1 MIVLGKYK
9 EIYHNDS
16 FPSVS
21 DFISNE
27 EMENKTVIL
36 DYLRKGKVTAAS
48 PARIVDVISGERIDV
63 SLKMLE
69 DDEYAWRSDLV
80 YYFEK
85 YNLKLSD
92 DFIAHVMSKVSE

>member
-1 MIVLGKYK
+1 MIVLGMYK

-16 FPSVS
+16 FPSIS
-21 DFISNE
+21 DFVSNN

-48 PARIVDVISGERIDV
+48 PARMVDVINGEKIDG

-69 DDEYAWRSDLV
+69 DDKYAWRSDLI

-85 YNLKLSD
+85 YNLKLDD
-92 DFIAHVMSKVSE
+92 DFIAHVLSKMKE